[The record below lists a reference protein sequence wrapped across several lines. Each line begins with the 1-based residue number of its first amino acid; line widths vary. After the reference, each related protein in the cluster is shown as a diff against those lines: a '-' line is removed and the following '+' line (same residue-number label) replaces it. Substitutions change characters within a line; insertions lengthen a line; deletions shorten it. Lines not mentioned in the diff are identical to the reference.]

1 MTGNLNAALV
11 LVNKLNEAYFLHR
24 NLEIILSCFS
34 ADAHV
39 VGVSTGEVSNGL
51 EQIRTAVSKG
61 LATVPFVSGR
71 ETEVLML
78 RERRKDLV
86 EVSVKY
92 TLLSQ
97 QLSLIHI

>member
-97 QLSLIHI
+97 QGEPV

>member
-51 EQIRTAVSKG
+51 EQIRTAVCPKG
-61 LATVPFVSGR
+61 WQLCPLYQ
-71 ETEVLML
+71 E
-78 RERRKDLV
+78 ERQR
-86 EVSVKY
+86 
-92 TLLSQ
+92 
-97 QLSLIHI
+97 SLCCGNGVRTWLKFP

>member
-39 VGVSTGEVSNGL
+39 VGVSTGADTYGSVQRAGNCAL
-51 EQIRTAVSKG
+51 CIRKRDRGPYAAGTA
-61 LATVPFVSGR
+61 
-71 ETEVLML
+71 
-78 RERRKDLV
+78 
-86 EVSVKY
+86 
-92 TLLSQ
+92 
-97 QLSLIHI
+97 

>member
-39 VGVSTGEVSNGL
+39 VGVVQARFQTDWSRYVRQCPKGWQLCPLYQEERQKSLCCGNGV
-51 EQIRTAVSKG
+51 RTWLKF
-61 LATVPFVSGR
+61 P
-71 ETEVLML
+71 
-78 RERRKDLV
+78 
-86 EVSVKY
+86 
-92 TLLSQ
+92 
-97 QLSLIHI
+97 

>member
-51 EQIRTAVSKG
+51 EDTYGSVQRAGNCALCIRKRDRGPYAAGTA
-61 LATVPFVSGR
+61 
-71 ETEVLML
+71 
-78 RERRKDLV
+78 
-86 EVSVKY
+86 
-92 TLLSQ
+92 
-97 QLSLIHI
+97 